1 MMTCEHCRDLLS
13 ELLEGDLPASAEAQA
28 REHLARCP
36 ECAREL
42 AELRALVAALH
53 GLPEVEPPAELRAR
67 LRSIPERATHIGW
80 RRMRFI
86 ATSVAAAAAAL
97 LIVWTGITHYQGR
110 PGVDLT
116 AAPPITR
123 PAPSAGE
130 ERATPVPSEV
140 AAQPAAEAPAEESS
154 AAVAEP
160 VADAPHA
167 RPTGERRAD
176 QSEGAPK
183 SVAEATEMAPA
194 EDVEPPATPVR
205 TARSTEAESV
215 AHPAP
220 VTAPGA
226 MMAMEAPRG
235 PAGAA
240 GATGPAGPRGP
251 AGPPGAAPAPDAL
264 VGGGLPGTLRV
275 PEPLYLDARGSG
287 PATTDTGEGSPFVIS
302 VMPPRLRVVDEI
314 VAATITLETEKAVE
328 RAQLNVDA
336 SPGLEL
342 VDIKPDGELFAGPL
356 RAGQET
362 VLSLHMQAREP
373 GAQAITMRLRSTDPI
388 VDTRLAVRMGEFVEP
403 VPAAERP
410 VQFSFT
416 DTPMREA
423 AAELTRQSG
432 LRIRVAPECTGRAVT
447 VSAPDPLPAGA
458 AVRSVAAAADCTVSE
473 RDGVTVI
480 EPAQE

>member
-53 GLPEVEPPAELRAR
+53 GLPEVEPPVELRAR
-67 LRSIPERATHIGW
+67 LRAIPERAASGGW

-183 SVAEATEMAPA
+183 SVDQTEEMPPTADVAPP
-194 EDVEPPATPVR
+194 PPAP
-205 TARSTEAESV
+205 TEPAAQPESV
-215 AHPAP
+215 APP
-220 VTAPGA
+220 TPGTAPSGR

-458 AVRSVAAAADCTVSE
+458 AVRSVAAAAGCAVSE
-473 RDGVTVI
+473 QGEVMVI